1 MQTVRNM
8 ATTLTARRTSAAGL
22 AAFYAVV
29 LIVFSVL
36 SPRFR
41 TGQNYQNLLIGF
53 SHIGILAIG
62 MSFPIILAGI
72 DLSIG
77 SIIGVV
83 GMTVFDLSLISRAPG
98 IVAIVAALVVGA
110 ALGGLNGL
118 LIVRLRIS
126 PFIVTLAAMAT
137 WRGTTYAISGRQL
150 HRDLSVAPIT
160 DKLLLWI
167 DGSFGPIPRAFVY
180 MVLLGL
186 VAYWV
191 LQHTKFGRDIYSVGG
206 NERAAYLAGIN
217 VARVKITAYA
227 ISGLCAGIA
236 ALILTSRLSTSPEDL
251 GTGFELS
258 AIAAAVVGGV
268 SLLGGVGGTLGP
280 IIGAF
285 LIGTVY
291 IGMQLENVTTY
302 AQQVVAGV
310 ILIGAVGFDR
320 YRQVRKRHEMVKQR
334 AQRRPAGVV
343 PRTTTDALHPASGLT
358 S

>member
-1 MQTVRNM
+1 
-8 ATTLTARRTSAAGL
+8 
-22 AAFYAVV
+22 
-29 LIVFSVL
+29 
-36 SPRFR
+36 
-41 TGQNYQNLLIGF
+41 
-53 SHIGILAIG
+53 
-62 MSFPIILAGI
+62 
-72 DLSIG
+72 
-77 SIIGVV
+77 
-83 GMTVFDLSLISRAPG
+83 MTVFDLSLITRAPG
-98 IVAIVAALVVGA
+98 IVAIVAALVAGA

-118 LIVRLRIS
+118 LIVRLRVS

-167 DGSFGPIPRAFVY
+167 DKSFGPIPRAFVY
-180 MVLLGL
+180 MLLLGL
-186 VAYWV
+186 AAYWV
-191 LQHTKFGRDIYSVGG
+191 PQHTEFGHDIYSVGG
-206 NERAAYLAGIN
+206 NEGVAYPAGID

-227 ISGLCAGIA
+227 ISGLCAEIA

-320 YRQVRKRHEMVKQR
+320 YRQVRKRHEMLKQR
-334 AQRRPAGVV
+334 AQRRPAGAA
-343 PRTTTDALHPASGLT
+343 PRTTTDGLHPAAGLT

>member
-1 MQTVRNM
+1 M
-8 ATTLTARRTSAAGL
+8 ATTLLARRTSAAGL

-41 TGQNYQNLLIGF
+41 TEQNAQNLLIGY

-83 GMTVFDLSLISRAPG
+83 GMTVFDLSLITRAPG
-98 IVAIVAALVVGA
+98 IVAILAALVTGA

-180 MVLLGL
+180 MVLLGFA
-186 VAYWV
+186 AYFV
-191 LQHTKFGRDIYSVGG
+191 LQHTKFGRDVYSVGG

-217 VARVKITAYA
+217 VTRVKIMAYA

-251 GTGFELS
+251 GTGFELY

-285 LIGTVY
+285 LTGTVY

-310 ILIGAVGFDR
+310 ILIAAVGFDR
-320 YRQVRKRHEMVKQR
+320 YRQVRKRHEMLKQR
-334 AQRRPAGVV
+334 AQQRPAGAA
-343 PRTTTDALHPASGLT
+343 PQPAPDELHPASGLT

>member
-1 MQTVRNM
+1 MIVLETGLRISRQSVQS
-8 ATTLTARRTSAAGL
+8 LKARRSSAAGL
-22 AAFYAVV
+22 ALFYAVV
-29 LIVFSVL
+29 LIIFSVL

-41 TGQNYQNLLIGF
+41 TEDNYKNLLIGY

-62 MSFPIILAGI
+62 MSFPILLAGI
-72 DLSIG
+72 DLSVG

-83 GMTVFDLSLISRAPG
+83 GMTVFDLSLISHVSG
-98 IVAIVAALVVGA
+98 IVAILAALILGA
-110 ALGGLNGL
+110 ALGALNGFL
-118 LIVRLRIS
+118 VVKLNLS

-150 HRDLSVAPIT
+150 YRDLSVAPIT

-180 MVLLGL
+180 MVLIGL
-186 VAYWV
+186 AAYW
-191 LQHTKFGRDIYSVGG
+191 LLAHTKLGRDIYSVGG

-217 VARVKITAYA
+217 VTRIKILAYA
-227 ISGLCAGIA
+227 ISGLCAGVV
-236 ALILTSRLSTSPEDL
+236 ALILSSRLSTSPEDL
-251 GTGFELS
+251 GTGIELS

-280 IIGAF
+280 VLGAF

-302 AQQVVAGV
+302 AQPVVAGV
-310 ILIGAVGFDR
+310 ILVGAVGYDR
-320 YRQVRKRHEMVKQR
+320 YRQVRERRDLVRERVR
-334 AQRRPAGVV
+334 RRPAGETI
-343 PRTTTDALHPASGLT
+343 RTTPDVAS
-358 S
+358 

>member
-1 MQTVRNM
+1 VIVLETGLRISRQSVQS
-8 ATTLTARRTSAAGL
+8 LKARRSSAAGL
-22 AAFYAVV
+22 ALFYAVV
-29 LIVFSVL
+29 LIIFSVL

-41 TGQNYQNLLIGF
+41 TEDNYKNLLIGY

-62 MSFPIILAGI
+62 MSFPILLAGI
-72 DLSIG
+72 DLSVG

-83 GMTVFDLSLISRAPG
+83 GMTVFDLSLISHVSG
-98 IVAIVAALVVGA
+98 IVAILAALILGA
-110 ALGGLNGL
+110 ALGALNGFL
-118 LIVRLRIS
+118 VVKLNLS

-150 HRDLSVAPIT
+150 YRDLSVAPIT

-180 MVLLGL
+180 MVLIGL
-186 VAYWV
+186 AAYW
-191 LQHTKFGRDIYSVGG
+191 LLAHTKLGRDIYSVGG

-217 VARVKITAYA
+217 VTRIKILAYA
-227 ISGLCAGIA
+227 ISGLCAGVV
-236 ALILTSRLSTSPEDL
+236 ALILSSRLSTSPEDL
-251 GTGFELS
+251 GTGIELS

-280 IIGAF
+280 VLGAF

-302 AQQVVAGV
+302 AQPVVAGV
-310 ILIGAVGFDR
+310 ILVGAVGYDR
-320 YRQVRKRHEMVKQR
+320 YRQVRERRDLVRERVR
-334 AQRRPAGVV
+334 RRPAGETI
-343 PRTTTDALHPASGLT
+343 RTTPDVAS
-358 S
+358 

>member
-1 MQTVRNM
+1 MLKRVRHM
-8 ATTLTARRTSAAGL
+8 VTTLTARRSSAAGL
-22 AAFYAVV
+22 AAFYAAV
-29 LIVFSVL
+29 LVVFSVL
-36 SPRFR
+36 APRFR
-41 TGQNYQNLLIGF
+41 TEQNYQNLLIGF
-53 SHIGILAIG
+53 SHIAILAIG

-77 SIIGVV
+77 SIIGIV

-98 IVAIVAALVVGA
+98 IVAIVVALVVA
-110 ALGGLNGL
+110 TALGALNGL
-118 LIVRLRIS
+118 LIVRLRLS

-167 DGSFGPIPRAFVY
+167 DGSFGPVPRAFVY
-180 MVLLGL
+180 MLILGFS
-186 VAYWV
+186 AYWL
-191 LQHTKFGRDIYSVGG
+191 LQHTKLGRDIYSVGG

-217 VARVKITAYA
+217 VARIKILAYA
-227 ISGLCAGIA
+227 ISGFCAGVS

-251 GTGFELS
+251 GTGVELS

-280 IIGAF
+280 VLGAF

-310 ILIGAVGFDR
+310 ILIGAVGYDR
-320 YRQVRKRHEMVKQR
+320 YRQVRKRHEMVRQR
-334 AQRRPAGVV
+334 ATRRREGVRPSGESLRPAPGF
-343 PRTTTDALHPASGLT
+343 T

>member
-1 MQTVRNM
+1 MMLRSVRHLL
-8 ATTLTARRTSAAGL
+8 TTLTARRSSAAGL
-22 AAFYAVV
+22 AVFYAAV
-29 LIVFSVL
+29 LIVFSLL

-41 TGQNYQNLLIGF
+41 TEQNYQNLLIGF
-53 SHIGILAIG
+53 SHIAILAIG

-72 DLSIG
+72 DLSVG
-77 SIIGVV
+77 SIIGIV

-98 IVAIVAALVVGA
+98 IVAIVVALVVA
-110 ALGGLNGL
+110 TALGALNGL
-118 LIVRLRIS
+118 LIVRLRLS

-180 MVLLGL
+180 MLILGFA
-186 VAYWV
+186 AYWL
-191 LQHTKFGRDIYSVGG
+191 LQHTKLGRDIYSVGG
-206 NERAAYLAGIN
+206 NERAAYLAGIK
-217 VARVKITAYA
+217 VARIKILAYA
-227 ISGLCAGIA
+227 ISGFCAGVA

-251 GTGFELS
+251 GTGVELS

-268 SLLGGVGGTLGP
+268 SLLGGIGGTLGP
-280 IIGAF
+280 VLGAF

-302 AQQVVAGV
+302 AQPVVAGG
-310 ILIGAVGFDR
+310 ILIGAVGYDR
-320 YRQVRKRHEMVKQR
+320 YRQVRKRREFVRQRVTRRHEGV
-334 AQRRPAGVV
+334 RPTSEGL
-343 PRTTTDALHPASGLT
+343 RPASGLT